1 MPRKKKETLVH
12 LDMAELTK
20 TPNKENEIPKDQI
33 LGDVLANARRKKHLE
48 IEDISS
54 SLCIK
59 PIYIEALEKGHY
71 YVFPARAYT
80 VGFLRTYAQFLK
92 LDTEEIL
99 QLFYQETSDTK
110 EEPMD
115 MLVIEKKMA
124 LPSKKT
130 LAIVTGLFIAFY
142 VIWYLIAKTYSPQ
155 TLIEESLPQIEE
167 KQVSISQP
175 TDVETVTE
183 DTTEEKNTTVSEKP
197 QKEIEEV
204 SVDVYTAPVAF
215 VAIDRVWVSI
225 KDSRTNEVLLDK
237 TFIKNE
243 HYIPKVDLKHLTLS
257 TGRGGVLDLY
267 IDGMRNKTFK
277 KEDNTPLIGL
287 TKD

>member
-20 TPNKENEIPKDQI
+20 KPSNETEIPKDQS
-33 LGDVLANARRKKHLE
+33 LGDILLNARKKKHLD
-48 IEDISS
+48 IEDISTT
-54 SLCIK
+54 LCIK

-92 LDTEEIL
+92 LDTDEIL
-99 QLFYQETSDTK
+99 QLFYQETTDTK

-124 LPSKKT
+124 LPNKKT
-130 LAIVTGLFIAFY
+130 LAVVLSLLFIFY
-142 VIWYLIAKTYSPQ
+142 IIWYLIAKSYSPQ
-155 TLIEESLPQIEE
+155 SLIEESLPAIEPEPMAVVQEEQIPVEE
-167 KQVSISQP
+167 KI
-175 TDVETVTE
+175 
-183 DTTEEKNTTVSEKP
+183 EKVIPVKAENT
-197 QKEIEEV
+197 QKVIEEV

-225 KDSRTNEVLLDK
+225 KDSKNNKVLLDK

-243 HYIPKVDLKHLTLS
+243 HYIPNVPVENLTVS

-267 IDGMRNKTFK
+267 IDGTRNKTFK

>member
-1 MPRKKKETLVH
+1 MPKKKKETLVH
-12 LDMAELTK
+12 LDMTELTK
-20 TPNKENEIPKDQI
+20 TPDKATEVPKDQT
-33 LGDVLANARRKKHLE
+33 LGDILANARKKKHLD

-80 VGFLRTYAQFLK
+80 VGFLRTYAKFLK
-92 LDTEEIL
+92 LDTDEVL

-130 LAIVTGLFIAFY
+130 LSIIIGVFITFY
-142 VIWYLIAKTYSPQ
+142 IIWYLIAKSYSPQ
-155 TLIEESLPQIEE
+155 TLIEESLPKIEKE
-167 KQVSISQP
+167 QLIITS
-175 TDVETVTE
+175 E
-183 DTTEEKNTTVSEKP
+183 DVSEEIKEKTTNIKETQP
-197 QKEIEEV
+197 QNQIEEV

-225 KDSRTNEVLLDK
+225 KDSRTNKVLLDK
-237 TFIKNE
+237 TFIQNE
-243 HYIPKVDLKHLTLS
+243 HYIPKIALKHLTIS

-267 IDGMRNKTFK
+267 IDGTRNKTFK

>member
-1 MPRKKKETLVH
+1 MPRKKKEILVH

-20 TPNKENEIPKDQI
+20 TPNKGSEIPKDQT
-33 LGDVLANARRKKHLE
+33 LGDILANARKKKHLD
-48 IEDISS
+48 IEDVSS
-54 SLCIK
+54 TLCIK
-59 PIYIEALEKGHY
+59 PIYIEALEKAHY

-130 LAIVTGLFIAFY
+130 LAVVIVLFVAFY
-142 VIWYLIAKTYSPQ
+142 MIWYLIAKTYSPQ

-167 KQVSISQP
+167 KQLSISQP
-175 TDVETVTE
+175 TNEEPVIE
-183 DTTEEKNTTVSEKP
+183 DIKNTTIPEKT

-225 KDSRTNEVLLDK
+225 KDSRTNKVLLDK

-243 HYIPKVDLKHLTLS
+243 HYIPKVDLKHLILS

-267 IDGMRNKTFK
+267 IDGTRNKTFK

>member
-1 MPRKKKETLVH
+1 
-12 LDMAELTK
+12 MAELTK
-20 TPNKENEIPKDQI
+20 KPSNETEIPKDQT
-33 LGDVLANARRKKHLE
+33 LGDILENARKKKHLD
-48 IEDISS
+48 IEDISTT
-54 SLCIK
+54 LCIK

-92 LDTEEIL
+92 LDTDEIL
-99 QLFYQETSDTK
+99 QLFYQETTDTK

-130 LAIVTGLFIAFY
+130 LAVVIGIFIAFY
-142 VIWYLIAKTYSPQ
+142 VIWYLIAKSYSPQ
-155 TLIEESLPQIEE
+155 SLIEESLPTIESEPIAVVQEEQIPVEEKIEE
-167 KQVSISQP
+167 VIPVKA
-175 TDVETVTE
+175 E
-183 DTTEEKNTTVSEKP
+183 NT
-197 QKEIEEV
+197 QKVIEEV

-225 KDSRTNEVLLDK
+225 KDNKNNKVLLDK

-243 HYIPKVDLKHLTLS
+243 HYIPNVPVENLTVS

-267 IDGMRNKTFK
+267 IDGTRNKTFK

>member
-20 TPNKENEIPKDQI
+20 KPSGETDIPKDQT
-33 LGDVLANARRKKHLE
+33 LGDILENARKKKHLD
-48 IEDISS
+48 IEDISTT
-54 SLCIK
+54 LCIK

-92 LDTEEIL
+92 LDTDEIL
-99 QLFYQETSDTK
+99 QLFYQETTDTK

-130 LAIVTGLFIAFY
+130 LAIVIGIFIAFY
-142 VIWYLIAKTYSPQ
+142 VIWYLIAKSYSPQ
-155 TLIEESLPQIEE
+155 SLIEESLPAIEPEPMAVAQEEQTPVEEKIEE
-167 KQVSISQP
+167 SEPV
-175 TDVETVTE
+175 
-183 DTTEEKNTTVSEKP
+183 KNTTKEKV
-197 QKEIEEV
+197 IEEV

-225 KDSRTNEVLLDK
+225 KDSKNNKVLLDK

-243 HYIPKVDLKHLTLS
+243 HYIPNVPVENLTVS

-267 IDGMRNKTFK
+267 IDGTRNKTFK

>member
-92 LDTEEIL
+92 LDTEEVL

-155 TLIEESLPQIEE
+155 TLIEGSLPQIEE

-175 TDVETVTE
+175 TNEEPVIE
-183 DTTEEKNTTVSEKP
+183 DIKNCGGMVQINAS
-197 QKEIEEV
+197 
-204 SVDVYTAPVAF
+204 SVVGKLGGYIKKFVLKLIKFGLVDF
-215 VAIDRVWVSI
+215 VASDIHSFRENDMLKAYNLI
-225 KDSRTNEVLLDK
+225 KKKFKEQVANDL
-237 TFIKNE
+237 FINHQQQILFSGKFD
-243 HYIPKVDLKHLTLS
+243 IK
-257 TGRGGVLDLY
+257 
-267 IDGMRNKTFK
+267 
-277 KEDNTPLIGL
+277 
-287 TKD
+287 

>member
-20 TPNKENEIPKDQI
+20 KPSNETEIPKDQT
-33 LGDVLANARRKKHLE
+33 LGDILLNARKKKHLD
-48 IEDISS
+48 IEDISTT
-54 SLCIK
+54 LCIK

-92 LDTEEIL
+92 LDTDEIL
-99 QLFYQETSDTK
+99 QLFYQETTDTK

-130 LAIVTGLFIAFY
+130 LAVVIGIFIAFY
-142 VIWYLIAKTYSPQ
+142 VIWYLIAKSYSPQ
-155 TLIEESLPQIEE
+155 SLIEESLPAIEPEPMAVTQEEQTPVEEKIEE
-167 KQVSISQP
+167 TKPV
-175 TDVETVTE
+175 
-183 DTTEEKNTTVSEKP
+183 KNTTKEKV
-197 QKEIEEV
+197 IEEV
-204 SVDVYTAPVAF
+204 SIDVYTAPVAF

-225 KDSRTNEVLLDK
+225 KDNKNNKILLDK

-243 HYIPKVDLKHLTLS
+243 HYIPNVPVENLTVS

-267 IDGMRNKTFK
+267 IDGTRNKTFK

>member
-1 MPRKKKETLVH
+1 MPKKKKETLVH

-20 TPNKENEIPKDQI
+20 KPSNETEIPKDQS
-33 LGDVLANARRKKHLE
+33 LGDILENARKKKHLD
-48 IEDISS
+48 IEDISTT
-54 SLCIK
+54 LCIK

-92 LDTEEIL
+92 LDTDEIL
-99 QLFYQETSDTK
+99 QLFYQETTDTK

-130 LAIVTGLFIAFY
+130 LAVVIGIFIAFY
-142 VIWYLIAKTYSPQ
+142 VIWYLIAKSYSPQ
-155 TLIEESLPQIEE
+155 SLIEESLPTIESEPIAVVQEEQIPVEEKIEE
-167 KQVSISQP
+167 VIPVKA
-175 TDVETVTE
+175 E
-183 DTTEEKNTTVSEKP
+183 NT
-197 QKEIEEV
+197 QKVIEEV

-225 KDSRTNEVLLDK
+225 KDSKNNKVLLDK

-243 HYIPKVDLKHLTLS
+243 HYIPNVPVENLTVS

-267 IDGMRNKTFK
+267 IDGTRNKTFK

>member
-20 TPNKENEIPKDQI
+20 KPSNETEIPKDQS
-33 LGDVLANARRKKHLE
+33 LGDILLNARKKKHLD
-48 IEDISS
+48 IEDISTT
-54 SLCIK
+54 LCIK

-92 LDTEEIL
+92 LDTDEIL
-99 QLFYQETSDTK
+99 QLFYQETTDTK

-130 LAIVTGLFIAFY
+130 LAIVIGIFIAFY
-142 VIWYLIAKTYSPQ
+142 VIWYLIAKSYSPQ
-155 TLIEESLPQIEE
+155 SLIEESLPTIESEPIAVVQEEQIPVEEKIEE
-167 KQVSISQP
+167 VIPVKA
-175 TDVETVTE
+175 E
-183 DTTEEKNTTVSEKP
+183 NT
-197 QKEIEEV
+197 QKVIEEV

-225 KDSRTNEVLLDK
+225 KDNKNNKVLLDK

-243 HYIPKVDLKHLTLS
+243 HYIPNVPVENLTVS

-267 IDGMRNKTFK
+267 IDGTRNKTFK

>member
-1 MPRKKKETLVH
+1 MPKKKKETLVH
-12 LDMAELTK
+12 LDMAELAQTS
-20 TPNKENEIPKDQI
+20 TENLEVPKDQT
-33 LGDVLANARRKKHLE
+33 LGDILAHTRKKSHLD
-48 IEDISS
+48 IEQISKT
-54 SLCIK
+54 LCIK

-92 LDTEEIL
+92 LNTDEIL
-99 QLFYQETSDTK
+99 QLFYQETSDTQ
-110 EEPMD
+110 EEPLD

-130 LAIVTGLFIAFY
+130 IAGVTLILITFY
-142 VIWYLIAKTYSPQ
+142 IIWYFVAKMYSPQ
-155 TLIEESLPQIEE
+155 ALIEESLPQIETEPVIVEEPKEEIIAEEPKEEIIE
-167 KQVSISQP
+167 KK
-175 TDVETVTE
+175 ETTIPKV
-183 DTTEEKNTTVSEKP
+183 
-197 QKEIEEV
+197 IEEV

-225 KDSRTNEVLLDK
+225 KDIQKNKILLDK
-237 TFIKNE
+237 TFIPNE
-243 HYIPKVDLKHLTLS
+243 HYIPSVPLENLTIS
-257 TGRGGVLDLY
+257 TGRSGVLDLY
-267 IDGMRNKTFK
+267 INGTRNKTFK

>member
-20 TPNKENEIPKDQI
+20 KPSNETEIPKDQT
-33 LGDVLANARRKKHLE
+33 LGDILVNARKKKHLD
-48 IEDISS
+48 IEDISTT
-54 SLCIK
+54 LCIK

-92 LDTEEIL
+92 LDTDEIL
-99 QLFYQETSDTK
+99 QLFYQETTDTK

-130 LAIVTGLFIAFY
+130 LAIVIGIFIAFY
-142 VIWYLIAKTYSPQ
+142 VIWYLIAKSYSPQ
-155 TLIEESLPQIEE
+155 SLIEESLPTIESEPMAVAQEEQTPVEEKIEE
-167 KQVSISQP
+167 VIPVKA
-175 TDVETVTE
+175 E
-183 DTTEEKNTTVSEKP
+183 NT
-197 QKEIEEV
+197 QKVIEEV

-225 KDSRTNEVLLDK
+225 KDSKNNKVLLDK

-243 HYIPKVDLKHLTLS
+243 HYIPNVPVENLTVS

-267 IDGMRNKTFK
+267 IDGTRNKTFK

>member
-1 MPRKKKETLVH
+1 MPKKKKETLVH

-20 TPNKENEIPKDQI
+20 KPSNETKIPKDQT
-33 LGDVLANARRKKHLE
+33 LGDILLNARKKKHLD
-48 IEDISS
+48 IEDISTT
-54 SLCIK
+54 LCIK

-92 LDTEEIL
+92 LDTDEIL
-99 QLFYQETSDTK
+99 QLFYQETTDTK

-130 LAIVTGLFIAFY
+130 LAIVIGIFIAFY
-142 VIWYLIAKTYSPQ
+142 VIWYLIAKSYSPQ
-155 TLIEESLPQIEE
+155 SLIEESLPAIESEPIAVVQEEQIPVEEKIEE
-167 KQVSISQP
+167 VIPVKA
-175 TDVETVTE
+175 E
-183 DTTEEKNTTVSEKP
+183 NT
-197 QKEIEEV
+197 QKVIEEV

-225 KDSRTNEVLLDK
+225 KDSKNNKVLLDK

-243 HYIPKVDLKHLTLS
+243 HYIPNVPVENLTVS
-257 TGRGGVLDLY
+257 TGRSGVLDLY
-267 IDGMRNKTFK
+267 IDGTRKKTFK

>member
-20 TPNKENEIPKDQI
+20 KPSGETDIPKDQS
-33 LGDVLANARRKKHLE
+33 LGDILLNARKKKHLD
-48 IEDISS
+48 IEDISTT
-54 SLCIK
+54 LCIK

-92 LDTEEIL
+92 LDTDEIL
-99 QLFYQETSDTK
+99 QLFYQETTDTK

-130 LAIVTGLFIAFY
+130 LAVVIGIFIAFY
-142 VIWYLIAKTYSPQ
+142 VIWYLIAKSYSPQ
-155 TLIEESLPQIEE
+155 SLIEESLPAIEPEPMAVAQEEQTPVEE
-167 KQVSISQP
+167 KIKEVIP
-175 TDVETVTE
+175 VKAE
-183 DTTEEKNTTVSEKP
+183 NT
-197 QKEIEEV
+197 QKVIEEV
-204 SVDVYTAPVAF
+204 SIDVYTAPVAF

-225 KDSRTNEVLLDK
+225 KDSKNNKVLLDK

-243 HYIPKVDLKHLTLS
+243 HYIPNVPVENLTVS

-267 IDGMRNKTFK
+267 IDGTRNKTFK